1 MCGGG
6 ALRAPL
12 VRRDE
17 GPPSSQPRN
26 NKTIRIPVDIAPR
39 RHSYK
44 PQCSVTAPSIGKA
57 RLQNY
62 QWRSTTTKSV
72 ETHDHWR
79 LRHTKSDTHIYRLSL
94 PDTSHPRNPFGSQ
107 IPPCLPWMTLMILVL
122 FGRGRLKHTVVRTI
136 AYYTCNVAATL
147 FGVGCFLAGP
157 PSTRYVPML
166 RYTSRSL
173 RVASVQLLQRRRR
186 VASWHVGC

>member
-1 MCGGG
+1 MWGGG
-6 ALRAPL
+6 VLRAPL

-62 QWRSTTTKSV
+62 QWRSTGKMHLNLIQLLAELSSFLV
-72 ETHDHWR
+72 YPRRSQSMGTHDHRR
-79 LRHTKSDTHIYRLSL
+79 LRHTKRYTPPHHIVYGISVIPSRYKSPKKPLEITDAALPAVDDINDFGVFWEGTPEPYRGVNHRLLDTTWSL
-94 PDTSHPRNPFGSQ
+94 
-107 IPPCLPWMTLMILVL
+107 TLLGVACFSL
-122 FGRGRLKHTVVRTI
+122 GRL
-136 AYYTCNVAATL
+136 
-147 FGVGCFLAGP
+147 
-157 PSTRYVPML
+157 VPGM
-166 RYTSRSL
+166 
-173 RVASVQLLQRRRR
+173 
-186 VASWHVGC
+186 